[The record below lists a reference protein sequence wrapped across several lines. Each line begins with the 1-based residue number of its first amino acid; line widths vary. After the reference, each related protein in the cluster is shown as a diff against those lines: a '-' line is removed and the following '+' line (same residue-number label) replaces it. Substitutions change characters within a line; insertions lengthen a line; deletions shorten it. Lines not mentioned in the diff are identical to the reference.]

1 LKPNESNTVSVID
14 GQTESERQIAIGKGL
29 SGPTDLVSLD
39 YKVYVANTG
48 NDTVS
53 VINTANDKPEPNAI
67 RVGIAPTS
75 FALDGDTIYVLNSNS
90 VSVINYISDSIMV
103 GVTLNIHPYN
113 SGTLTCYKVRIPT
126 NPNLIT
132 ISIPTNIFL
141 FIDSGTN
148 CAAQPKNNFGF
159 DGWVENLTPNRNSTI
174 PVGDSSGNLILD
186 RYGTFTANFKPL
198 PPAIPPEYLAPLY
211 GIIVSSV
218 IGWSIPSIIGWIR
231 GKVQRRNLKE
241 CLTQIGKLDKN
252 TLEEK
257 ITRLYVDGKIN
268 DSHHQL
274 LINKITEHYESRG
287 SPIK

>member
-1 LKPNESNTVSVID
+1 
-14 GQTESERQIAIGKGL
+14 
-29 SGPTDLVSLD
+29 
-39 YKVYVANTG
+39 
-48 NDTVS
+48 
-53 VINTANDKPEPNAI
+53 
-67 RVGIAPTS
+67 
-75 FALDGDTIYVLNSNS
+75 
-90 VSVINYISDSIMV
+90 M
-103 GVTLNIHPYN
+103 
-113 SGTLTCYKVRIPT
+113 
-126 NPNLIT
+126 
-132 ISIPTNIFL
+132 
-141 FIDSGTN
+141 
-148 CAAQPKNNFGF
+148 
-159 DGWVENLTPNRNSTI
+159 
-174 PVGDSSGNLILD
+174 
-186 RYGTFTANFKPL
+186 
-198 PPAIPPEYLAPLY
+198 APLY